1 LYPSPII
8 VKLDPLTSTAAI
20 LHAPLMN
27 VPKATRLPSGEIS
40 GFEASGAMS
49 PFTITEIAALAL
61 FETERTMLHDP
72 VEFEE

>member
-1 LYPSPII
+1 
-8 VKLDPLTSTAAI
+8 
-20 LHAPLMN
+20 
-27 VPKATRLPSGEIS
+27 
-40 GFEASGAMS
+40 MS